1 MMEGS
6 PSPPKPGIVGG
17 KEGIENKPPS
27 NGLDQVR
34 RAKKHRVTVWIAL
47 VLMPE
52 HALRGCG

>member
-34 RAKKHRVTVWIAL
+34 RAK
-47 VLMPE
+47 
-52 HALRGCG
+52 